1 MSIKINEVAFVG
13 YPVSNIQ
20 RARDFYE
27 RILGLAPGELDHEIE
42 GMPGK
47 FWVEYAVAGQT
58 FAISNLWNPSSEG
71 GPAIA
76 FEVEDLD
83 ASMTYLKK
91 EGVKIVEDCIETPVC
106 RLGVIQDF
114 DGNSI
119 TIHKRH

>member
-13 YPVSNIQ
+13 YPVSDIN

-47 FWVEYAVAGQT
+47 FWIEYAVADQT
-58 FAISNLWNPSSEG
+58 FAISNLWDPAGEG

-83 ASMTYLKK
+83 ASISHLKDK
-91 EGVKIVEDCIETPVC
+91 GVKQLLRIALKHQFVAWP
-106 RLGVIQDF
+106 
-114 DGNSI
+114 S
-119 TIHKRH
+119 